1 MLGARW
7 LATLTVLLTA
17 CGARPEPARA
27 PAQPVPASQP
37 AAIAPAAAPS
47 AEPARAEQLPEPQPE
62 SSEPEALELP
72 TECAVAGAKICTP
85 PEHFVEKLCRS
96 KSVDFALSMFRRSTP
111 WTRAYLRRNT
121 EAWYTASRLTSPVQ
135 LVLDEE
141 VIVIA
146 SRAGGSSGIQ
156 VSGGGS
162 YDVYRWDGK
171 CVSVMADEVSLR
183 RPPVPESAPI
193 AWKALSEPTRE
204 ALLADRG
211 IKFRRNLQRDRCSSD
226 SSTPGCEEATVDLA
240 RLIADYVRRGGKLPD
255 PRQAVH

>member
-1 MLGARW
+1 
-7 LATLTVLLTA
+7 
-17 CGARPEPARA
+17 
-27 PAQPVPASQP
+27 
-37 AAIAPAAAPS
+37 
-47 AEPARAEQLPEPQPE
+47 
-62 SSEPEALELP
+62 
-72 TECAVAGAKICTP
+72 VAGAKICTP
-85 PEHFVEKLCRS
+85 PEHFVQKLCRS

-156 VSGGGS
+156 VSGSGS

-183 RPPVPESAPI
+183 RPPIPESAPI
-193 AWKALSEPTRE
+193 SWKALSEPTRE
-204 ALLADRG
+204 ALLHDRG
-211 IKFRRNLQRDRCSSD
+211 IKFRLGLQRDRCSD
-226 SSTPGCEEATVDLA
+226 DGSSPACEDATSELA

-255 PRQAVH
+255 PRLSAR